1 MSILLLIVML
11 FASAMLSGSE
21 IAYFSIGPADIDQ
34 LKQEGKQ
41 WSERI
46 LKLLGNEDKLLA
58 TILVFNNL
66 INIGI
71 VIISDYILHILFPVE
86 FYQSLAE
93 KIHNIPGLNLIS
105 SDSISGFLNVFITVV
120 CVTSLL
126 VLFGEI
132 IPKVYAKFNHLKFA
146 KSLSYVLTK
155 LVWFFTPITNF
166 LVNGSEF
173 LEKKLS
179 KNSNGDISAE
189 EMDAAIKLTIKGNKH
204 DKADFDILKAI
215 TQFGDVSVKQIMTSR
230 VDIGAIDSDA
240 SFKEVMKL
248 IRSSGYSRIPVY
260 ENNIDKII
268 GILYVKDFIKYID
281 APDDLNW
288 TEQIRTELMYIP
300 ESKKINDLLNEFQ
313 EQKKHM
319 AIVVDEFG
327 GCEGLV
333 TLEDI
338 MEEIVGDIKD
348 EFHLESIS
356 FKKIDDFNYEFD
368 GKTLINDFCK
378 LLGIDIDYFDE
389 IKGDADSLAGI
400 ILENIGFFPVK
411 NQIITL
417 RSFKFKIKEIDK
429 RRIINIKVTIPKKVE
444 A

>member
-281 APDDLNW
+281 APENLNW
-288 TEQIRTELMYIP
+288 AEHIRTELMYIP
-300 ESKKINDLLNEFQ
+300 ESKKIDDLLNEFQ
-313 EQKKHM
+313 EQKN
-319 AIVVDEFG
+319 
-327 GCEGLV
+327 
-333 TLEDI
+333 TWQ
-338 MEEIVGDIKD
+338 
-348 EFHLESIS
+348 
-356 FKKIDDFNYEFD
+356 
-368 GKTLINDFCK
+368 
-378 LLGIDIDYFDE
+378 LL
-389 IKGDADSLAGI
+389 
-400 ILENIGFFPVK
+400 
-411 NQIITL
+411 
-417 RSFKFKIKEIDK
+417 
-429 RRIINIKVTIPKKVE
+429 
-444 A
+444 

>member
-1 MSILLLIVML
+1 MSILLLVIML
-11 FASAMLSGSE
+11 LASAMLSGSE
-21 IAYFSIGPADIDQ
+21 IAYFSIGPTDIEQ

-41 WSERI
+41 WSERM
-46 LKLLGNEDKLLA
+46 LELLSNEDKLLA

-71 VIISDYILHILFPVE
+71 VIVSDSILHTIFPVE
-86 FYQSLAE
+86 FY
-93 KIHNIPGLNLIS
+93 LNLGTKLHDLPGFNLI
-105 SDSISGFLNVFITVV
+105 DIESISGFLNVFITVV

-132 IPKVYAKFNHLKFA
+132 IPKVYAKFNYLKFA
-146 KSLSYVLTK
+146 KLLSYVLTK
-155 LVWFFTPITNF
+155 LVWFFTPITSF

-189 EMDAAIKLTIKGNKH
+189 EMDAAIKLTIKGHKH
-204 DKADFDILKAI
+204 GKADFDILKAI

-230 VDIGAIDSDA
+230 VDIGAIDSEA
-240 SFKEVMKL
+240 SFKEVMKF

-260 ENNIDKII
+260 ENNIDQII

-281 APDDLNW
+281 APDDLKW
-288 TEQIRTELMYIP
+288 TEHIRAELMYVP
-300 ESKKINDLLNEFQ
+300 ESKKIDDLLNEFQ

-378 LLGIDIDYFDE
+378 LLDIDIDYFDK
-389 IKGDADSLAGI
+389 IKGDSDSLAGL
-400 ILENIGFFPVK
+400 ILENFGFFPVK
-411 NQIITL
+411 NQVISL
-417 RSFKFKIKEIDK
+417 KSFLFKIKEIDK
-429 RRIINIKVTIPKKVE
+429 RRIINIKVTIPKKIE